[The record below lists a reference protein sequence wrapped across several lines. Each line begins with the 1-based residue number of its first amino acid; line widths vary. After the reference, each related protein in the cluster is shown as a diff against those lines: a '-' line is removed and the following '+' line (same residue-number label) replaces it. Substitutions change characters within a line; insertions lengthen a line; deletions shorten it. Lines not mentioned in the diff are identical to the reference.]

1 MLEFL
6 KASLLGVVE
15 GITEWLP
22 VSSTGH
28 LILANEFINL
38 DMSQT
43 FINTFNV
50 VIQLGAILAV
60 LVIFFNKLNP
70 FSSSKN
76 ETEKKS
82 TIDLWTKVLV
92 AVIPSG
98 ILGVLFDDLIE
109 EKFFNPTVVAITLI
123 VYGIIMI
130 VLESRSSKPKV
141 EAFKEL
147 SYKTAIGIGLFQCL
161 ALIPGTSRSAST
173 IIGATIL
180 GASRYIATEFSFFL
194 AIPTMVGASAL
205 KLLKCGF
212 VFTSFEWMILLTGSV
227 VSFVVS
233 IVVIKNLLTYIK
245 KNDFKV
251 FGYYRIILGIIILA
265 YFFL

>member
-1 MLEFL
+1 MEESNSYVRIL
-6 KASLLGVVE
+6 KAALLGVVE

-38 DMSQT
+38 DMPQT

-60 LVIFFNKLNP
+60 LLIFFDKLNP
-70 FSSSKN
+70 FALSKN
-76 ETEKKS
+76 EVEKKE
-82 TIDLWTKVLV
+82 TISLWTKVIV

-98 ILGVLFDDLIE
+98 ILGVLFDDYIDAKL
-109 EKFFNPTVVAITLI
+109 FNPITVSMALI
-123 VYGIIMI
+123 FYGIVMI
-130 VLESRSSKPKV
+130 VLESRKSVAKI
-141 EAFKEL
+141 EDFKEL
-147 SYKTAIGIGLFQCL
+147 TYKTAIGIGLFQCL

-173 IIGATIL
+173 IIGATLL

-194 AIPTMVGASAL
+194 AIPTMVGASLL

-212 VFTSFEWMILLTGSV
+212 AFT
-227 VSFVVS
+227 
-233 IVVIKNLLTYIK
+233 
-245 KNDFKV
+245 
-251 FGYYRIILGIIILA
+251 GIQWGILA
-265 YFFL
+265 VGSMYRFSFCGSYKISSCLHQKERF

>member
-6 KASLLGVVE
+6 KATALGVVE

-28 LILANEFINL
+28 LILANEFIKL
-38 DMSQT
+38 DMPQT

-60 LVIFFNKLNP
+60 LLIFFNKLNP
-70 FSSSKN
+70 FASSKS
-76 ETEKKS
+76 EIEKKE
-82 TIDLWTKVLV
+82 TISLWTKVII

-98 ILGVLFDDLIE
+98 VLGVLFDDYIDAKL
-109 EKFFNPTVVAITLI
+109 FNPITVSIALI

-130 VLESRSSKPKV
+130 VLENRKSVAKV
-141 EAFKEL
+141 SDFKEL

-173 IIGATIL
+173 IIGATLL
-180 GASRYIATEFSFFL
+180 GTSRYIATEFSFFL
-194 AIPTMVGASAL
+194 AIPTMVGASLL

-212 VFTSFEWMILLTGSV
+212 AFTGLQWGILAVGSV
-227 VSFVVS
+227 VSFLVS
-233 IVVIKNLLTYIK
+233 VVVIKYLLAYIK
-245 KNDFKV
+245 KKDFKV
-251 FGYYRIILGIIILA
+251 FGYYRIVLGIIILG